1 MTAKYHFLKKKE
13 VLEVYKQGRK
23 EALEDELKFLNLG
36 KIKIEGKTEEMEF
49 LIRNRIKEL
58 KQKLHSQETK
68 PNTNSL
74 GDSNFMHKIAV
85 KENSLKR
92 RSENKIG
99 SSPDTFNLS
108 EKIIISNKYIS
119 NFFYEEDVKEAI
131 KILKERLKKGSSAT
145 PTAYDIIDE
154 VFGDKLIEEK
164 KQ

>member
-58 KQKLHSQETK
+58 KQKLHSQDKSADNGRILVQT
-68 PNTNSL
+68 
-74 GDSNFMHKIAV
+74 
-85 KENSLKR
+85 
-92 RSENKIG
+92 
-99 SSPDTFNLS
+99 SPDTFNLS